1 MTARDFARAHW
12 PAIAILITAFA
23 IGLATIEMLRSMPL
37 ATGPEGGTYYEVGER
52 YRTVLARENVEVRLV
67 PTAGS
72 VESVAMLLDP
82 HSEVSVGLVQGGTI
96 GAQGQSELQSLG
108 TLFYEPYWW
117 FRRRD
122 IQGVG
127 VPSLRGRKISIG
139 PEGSGTRAL
148 SLQLL
153 KKWNCRRPGQRIV
166 ASAAKSGTRKAAGGG
181 NRRCVHTGFLGL
193 PGGAAASIRRA
204 HIGCG
209 IPAR

>member
-1 MTARDFARAHW
+1 MTARDFVRPHW

-23 IGLATIEMLRSMPL
+23 IGF
-37 ATGPEGGTYYEVGER
+37 G
-52 YRTVLARENVEVRLV
+52 LV

-127 VPSLRGRKISIG
+127 VPSLRGRQSIG
-139 PEGSGTRAL
+139 RA
-148 SLQLL
+148 
-153 KKWNCRRPGQRIV
+153 
-166 ASAAKSGTRKAAGGG
+166 
-181 NRRCVHTGFLGL
+181 
-193 PGGAAASIRRA
+193 RA
-204 HIGCG
+204 T
-209 IPAR
+209 PSSE